1 MSRSTMRNWLTCGVV
16 LSTFAMAACGGD
28 SGSRVSMRGD
38 STATEPLADGDV
50 RITSTDGALI
60 LAVIGDS
67 VVIQMSDSV
76 RQAVRSDIQSETENA
91 GRLGAMIGNAVGA
104 AVNAALGITLR
115 VPAENITDLRYENG
129 NLRFDVDGGPN
140 VKVKSSDG
148 DASNDSTNTIS
159 NGKGNGGAFTEADAM
174 RFIEAVQAA
183 QARRTAM

>member
-1 MSRSTMRNWLTCGVV
+1 MSRSTMRNWLILGVV
-16 LSTFAMAACGGD
+16 LSAFSVGGCGSDRG
-28 SGSRVSMRGD
+28 GRVSFAGD

-76 RQAVRSDIQSETENA
+76 RQAVRSDIQNEAADA

-104 AVNAALGITLR
+104 AVNAALGISIR
-115 VPAENITDLRYENG
+115 VPAENVTNLRYESG

-140 VKVKSSDG
+140 VKVKSSSG
-148 DASNDSTNTIS
+148 DSANTIS
-159 NGKGNGGAFTEADAM
+159 NGKSNGGAFTEEDAT
-174 RFIEAVQAA
+174 RFIDAVRAA

>member
-1 MSRSTMRNWLTCGVV
+1 MSRSTLCNWLTLGVV
-16 LSTFAMAACGGD
+16 LSTVTVAGCGGD
-28 SGSRVSMRGD
+28 RGVRISLASD
-38 STATEPLADGDV
+38 SAATEPLADGDL

-76 RQAVRSDIQSETENA
+76 RQAVRSDIQNEAADA

-104 AVNAALGITLR
+104 AVNAALGIAIR
-115 VPAENITDLRYENG
+115 VPAENVTNLRYENG

-140 VKVKSSDG
+140 VKIKSSG
-148 DASNDSTNTIS
+148 GDSTNTVS
-159 NGKGNGGAFTEADAM
+159 NGKGNGGRFSEADATE
-174 RFIEAVQAA
+174 FIDAVRAA

>member
-1 MSRSTMRNWLTCGVV
+1 MSRSALGSWLMLGVV
-16 LSTFAMAACGGD
+16 AATIALGGCGGD
-28 SGSRVSMRGD
+28 SGTRVSLSGD

-76 RQAVRSDIQSETENA
+76 RQAVRSDIQDEAANA

-104 AVNAALGITLR
+104 AVNAALGITVR
-115 VPAENITDLRYENG
+115 VPAEKVSNLRYENG
-129 NLRFDVDGGPN
+129 NLRFDVEGGAG
-140 VKVKSSDG
+140 VKLNSS
-148 DASNDSTNTIS
+148 ASDSMSTIS
-159 NGKGNGGAFTEADAM
+159 NGKNNGGAFTEADAM
-174 RFIEAVQAA
+174 QFIDAVRAA

>member
-1 MSRSTMRNWLTCGVV
+1 MSRSTIRKWLTLGVV
-16 LSTFAMAACGGD
+16 LSTFSVVGCGGD
-28 SGSRVSMRGD
+28 SGGRVSLAGD

-76 RQAVRSDIQSETENA
+76 RQAVRSDIQNEAADA

-104 AVNAALGITLR
+104 AVNAALGITIR
-115 VPAENITDLRYENG
+115 VPAEEVSNLRYENG
-129 NLRFDVDGGPN
+129 NLRFDVDGGA
-140 VKVKSSDG
+140 KVKLNASD
-148 DASNDSTNTIS
+148 NDSTNTIS
-159 NGKGNGGAFTEADAM
+159 NGKNNGGVFNEEDATQ
-174 RFIEAVQAA
+174 FIDAVRAA

>member
-1 MSRSTMRNWLTCGVV
+1 MSRSTLRHWLTGGLV
-16 LSTFAMAACGGD
+16 LSTFALAACGGD
-28 SGSRVSMRGD
+28 SGSRVSLRGD
-38 STATEPLADGDV
+38 STAMEPLADGDV
-50 RITSTDGALI
+50 RITSTDGALM

-76 RQAVRSDIQSETENA
+76 RQAVRSDIQSEAANA

-104 AVNAALGITLR
+104 AVNAALGITIR
-115 VPAENITDLRYENG
+115 VPAENITNLRYENG

-140 VKVKSSDG
+140 VKVESSDG
-148 DASNDSTNTIS
+148 NSGNDSLNTIS
-159 NGKGNGGAFTEADAM
+159 NGKNNGGAFSEADAM